1 MLADV
6 RLVIDSRVGCRRLQS
21 TKDTHMALG
30 TVGSLMVWLAAAA
43 TTQARQPV
51 NLRAQPP
58 EIPHESEAD
67 WINSKPLKFAD
78 LKGKVVVVNFWTF
91 G

>member
-1 MLADV
+1 MAMGAIGNL
-6 RLVIDSRVGCRRLQS
+6 IVG
-21 TKDTHMALG
+21 
-30 TVGSLMVWLAAAA
+30 LAAAA

-51 NLRAQPP
+51 SLHAQPP
-58 EIPHESEAD
+58 EIPHQSEDD

-91 G
+91 A